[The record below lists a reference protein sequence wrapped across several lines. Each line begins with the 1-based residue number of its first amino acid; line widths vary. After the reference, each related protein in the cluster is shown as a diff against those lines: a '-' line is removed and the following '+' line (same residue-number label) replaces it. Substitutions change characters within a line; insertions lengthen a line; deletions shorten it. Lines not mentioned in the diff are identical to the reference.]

1 MQLEATLIEKIID
14 AVYRAGDAI
23 LEVQS
28 RLDTIETE
36 VKADNSQVT
45 IADRK
50 AHDILDEVLAATG
63 IPVLS
68 EEGAHARYEERREWD
83 LLWVVDPLDGTKE
96 FIRGRSEFT
105 VNVGLVQGETPI
117 FGIVYAPV
125 LNWIYVGGQGVPAMK
140 SVARISYAEMLEQ
153 AQRIPMR
160 YPEQLTVVASRSH
173 MSASTEALLS
183 QWESEHGAIE
193 RVSMGSSL
201 KICLVAEGRAH
212 AYPRVAPTME
222 WDTAAGHAVA
232 IAAGCSVFQVEEHGD
247 ELSWSKPLVYNK
259 ENLLNPYFLICG
271 APYLCGHA

>member
-28 RLDTIETE
+28 KLDTIETE
-36 VKADNSQVT
+36 VKADNSPVT